1 VQHQRDQ
8 ALKQRMQQAL
18 AHEITDEEEGDTRN
32 GGIVELR
39 PVSSAGAS
47 HKDSSSKPQ
56 GALQSQS
63 DTKGAEPSSGAK
75 DGPGVFYD
83 ENSGSWCAQI
93 IRCARSQNSSC
104 TRLI

>member
-1 VQHQRDQ
+1 
-8 ALKQRMQQAL
+8 MQQAL
-18 AHEITDEEEGDTRN
+18 AHEITDEEGDTRN

-39 PVSSAGAS
+39 PVSSAEAS

-56 GALQSQS
+56 GALQSQCGPE
-63 DTKGAEPSSGAK
+63 GAEPSSGAK
-75 DGPGVFYD
+75 HGSGLFYD